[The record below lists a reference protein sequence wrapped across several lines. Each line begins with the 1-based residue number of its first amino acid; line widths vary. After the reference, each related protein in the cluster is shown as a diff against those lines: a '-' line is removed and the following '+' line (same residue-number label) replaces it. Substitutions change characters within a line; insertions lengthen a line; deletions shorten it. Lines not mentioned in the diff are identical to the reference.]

1 MANFNVNC
9 PKSYPNKCNLVF
21 SERKE
26 LEKKE
31 KYKGFFM
38 YQFEGNDPFLI
49 ETINEYFK
57 SPDYHIFNAKIEP
70 GTGIKICKIC
80 QLALAC
86 DFGIACLSP
95 ENYNV
100 FMEIGMIFGLGK
112 PCIMIYNKDKLNLK
126 DPDKLPFDINAF
138 TYIGYSSK
146 DSLLKG
152 LKREVSHFIAKLKI
166 FTDAEKA
173 IRDNIIRRLEAF
185 PKESLILLKEFVAE
199 GKIGFNTDQ
208 FLKWQIEKIKK
219 FGWNVNEY
227 YGNKLIHSFIMEHK
241 VGGIHRVSL
250 EEGYR
255 DFLEQYL
262 WSDDF
267 EELLKRK

>member
-1 MANFNVNC
+1 MANFNLKC

-26 LEKKE
+26 LEKPE

-49 ETINEYFK
+49 KTINEYFK
-57 SPDYHIFNAKIEP
+57 NPDYYIFNAKIEP

-138 TYIGYSSK
+138 TCIEYSSK

-166 FTDAEKA
+166 STDAEKD
-173 IRDNIIRRLEAF
+173 IRDNIIRRLEPF
-185 PKESLILLKEFVAE
+185 SKESLIFLKEFVAE
-199 GKIGFNTDQ
+199 GEIEFNANQ
-208 FLKWQIEKIKK
+208 FLKWQREQSEKY
-219 FGWNVNEY
+219 GWDVNGY
-227 YGNKLIHSFIMEHK
+227 YGNKLIHSFIRGHNN
-241 VGGIHRVSL
+241 RVSL
-250 EEGYR
+250 EESYR
-255 DFLEQYL
+255 DFLKQYL

-267 EELLKRK
+267 EEMLKKK